1 MPGVC
6 GQSALLE
13 TLLTLE
19 LQDSRR
25 LKGAMA
31 LYGCW
36 CLFLSKSCLGS
47 PTEHVASTWLNS
59 AGLATQ
65 AGFDYKSPGILWD
78 MYTKI
83 PSVVGAVAALAKA
96 LVPVIF
102 LPVGSCSP

>member
-1 MPGVC
+1 MPGIC
-6 GQSALLE
+6 GQSALHG

-19 LQDSRR
+19 LQDSRC

-36 CLFLSKSCLGS
+36 CLFLSKSCFGS

-59 AGLATQ
+59 AGLAMQ
-65 AGFDYKSPGILWD
+65 AGFDYKSPGILWGTH
-78 MYTKI
+78 TKI
-83 PSVVGAVAALAKA
+83 AAVVGAVAALAKA
-96 LVPVIF
+96 LVTVAF